1 LHYNMA
7 PAIAHLGRLVER
19 FNVRSLNDLS
29 SVDHDFDRIVSRLTL
44 ADLNRA
50 LFHCEEEERDEGHGF
65 GAYNIPGFGSTVYCG
80 LQGFISLLSE
90 VRPKNDLG
98 HPLCGNL
105 RGGNWMIGT
114 VMHPHG
120 NVIGV
125 N

>member
-1 LHYNMA
+1 MHYNMA

-80 LQGFISLLSE
+80 LQGIYF
-90 VRPKNDLG
+90 PAANQ
-98 HPLCGNL
+98 
-105 RGGNWMIGT
+105 RG
-114 VMHPHG
+114 
-120 NVIGV
+120 
-125 N
+125 